1 MAWMTHSSRIG
12 RPDMPIKLFATGILF
27 ASIFFAGYCLNL
39 VFTIPDRGL
48 IGAASNLYQL
58 ILLASIALFLLS
70 AFIAK
75 LNWIQPAVFL
85 SLSPVAIISDAQG
98 IYGLGFFIM
107 GIFLLERTGFFIKKR
122 GIKVFVLAAFL
133 LIVEIVAVIRTSR
146 PLFDAAAPTFFIIAF
161 GLFLWF
167 LYKDRLVVFL
177 SEPKP
182 KLSLAKK
189 GISPAER
196 TFVLETLKG
205 KSQKEIAVDFDL
217 SESTIRNTLARSYK
231 KLGVE
236 DRVGLAVLG
245 ERFEVV
251 E

>member
-1 MAWMTHSSRIG
+1 MLKA
-12 RPDMPIKLFATGILF
+12 
-27 ASIFFAGYCLNL
+27 FFHPYQFVLL
-39 VFTIPDRGL
+39 V
-48 IGAASNLYQL
+48 
-58 ILLASIALFLLS
+58 SIALFLLS
-70 AFIAK
+70 AFMEK
-75 LNWIQPAVFL
+75 LSWIQPAVFIL
-85 SLSPVAIISDAQG
+85 LSPLAILDDAQN

-107 GIFLLERTGFFIKKR
+107 GVLLFERTGFFSKRR
-122 GIKVFVLAAFL
+122 GIKVLLLAAFL
-133 LIVEIVAVIRTSR
+133 LVIEIVAVIRTSR
-146 PLFDAAAPTFFIIAF
+146 PMADAISPTFFIIAF

-167 LYKDRLVVFL
+167 LYKDRLVIIL
-177 SEPKP
+177 REPKP
-182 KLSLAKK
+182 RLSLSDK